1 VIRRHSLLKERGKP
15 TSGESTTIL
24 LLVPHPRNF
33 IEEDRD
39 WLTTSRLSPATGS
52 VKRSATLKAA

>member
-1 VIRRHSLLKERGKP
+1 MKEHKSLGKVIRRHSLPKERGKP
-15 TSGESTTIL
+15 TSGEFTTTL

-39 WLTTSRLSPATGS
+39 
-52 VKRSATLKAA
+52 

>member
-1 VIRRHSLLKERGKP
+1 LARSKDRTLMKEHKSLGKVIRRHSLLKERGKP

-39 WLTTSRLSPATGS
+39 
-52 VKRSATLKAA
+52 

>member
-1 VIRRHSLLKERGKP
+1 MKEQECLGKVIRRPSLPKERGKP
-15 TSGESTTIL
+15 TSGESTTTL

-39 WLTTSRLSPATGS
+39 
-52 VKRSATLKAA
+52 